1 MRRSQ
6 GRRRLAS
13 ACAALCAA
21 AGCLFASLAPAFGG
35 AWTLRESEGTAFL
48 QATATW
54 SDHAFDGASS
64 LFAAQTYDKVTTQ
77 LFLEYGAADWLTL
90 MVAPELVRISVGE
103 PTDQSYFGP
112 GYTDVGLRMK
122 LSEGQAAGS
131 DFVVSA
137 QVVARFPGAKP
148 SEGEAVIGYVNGE
161 LDLRL
166 LAGLSFALWGYPSFL
181 DLEVAQRQRYGAP
194 PNEFRL
200 DATLGVRVAPRWLA
214 LVQSFNVIS
223 EGAGDGPVF
232 NVSYEYYKLQLGG
245 MYDLSANVSLMAAL
259 VSTYYARNAP
269 QENGIVLGALVRY

>member
-1 MRRSQ
+1 M
-6 GRRRLAS
+6 
-13 ACAALCAA
+13 
-21 AGCLFASLAPAFGG
+21 
-35 AWTLRESEGTAFL
+35 AFL

-90 MVAPELVRISVGE
+90 MVAPEVVRISVGA

-112 GYTDVGLRMK
+112 GYTDVGLRMR
-122 LSEGQAAGS
+122 LAEGHTLGS

-166 LAGLSFALWGYPSFL
+166 LAGISFDLWGYSSFV

-194 PNEFRL
+194 PNEFRF
-200 DATLGVRVAPRWLA
+200 DATLGVRVAPKWLA
-214 LVQSFNVIS
+214 LFQSFNVIS

-232 NVSYEYYKLQLGG
+232 DLSYEYYKLQIGG
-245 MYDLSANVSLMAAL
+245 MYELNPSVSLMAAV

>member
-1 MRRSQ
+1 MRRGQ
-6 GRRRLAS
+6 GRRRLAA
-13 ACAALCAA
+13 ACVGLGGL
-21 AGCLFASLAPAFGG
+21 AGGMFACPQDAHAG
-35 AWTLRESEGTAFL
+35 AWTLRESEGSAFL
-48 QATATW
+48 QGTATW

-90 MVAPELVRISVGE
+90 MAAPELVSISVGA

-112 GYTDVGLRMK
+112 GYSDIGARLRLAQGGVPGL
-122 LSEGQAAGS
+122 
-131 DFVVSA
+131 DYVVSA
-137 QVVARFPGAKP
+137 QVVGRIPGAKP
-148 SEGEAVIGYVNGE
+148 SEGAAVIGYVDGE

-166 LAGLSFALWGYPSFL
+166 LAGFSFALWGYDSFL
-181 DLEVAQRQRYGAP
+181 DLEVAQRQRYGAA

-232 NVSYEYYKLQLGG
+232 DVSYEYYKLQLGG
-245 MYDLSANVSLMAAL
+245 MYDLSQSVSLMVAV

-269 QENGIVLGALVRY
+269 QENGIVFGALVRY

>member
-6 GRRRLAS
+6 GRRRLAA
-13 ACAALCAA
+13 ACVRLCAF
-21 AGCLFASLAPAFGG
+21 AGCLSLYPAEARAG
-35 AWTLRESEGTAFL
+35 AWTQKESEGSAFL

-90 MVAPELVRISVGE
+90 LVAPEIVSISVGA

-112 GYTDVGLRMK
+112 GYTDVGMRMR
-122 LSEGQAAGS
+122 LGQGS
-131 DFVVSA
+131 APGLDFVVST
-137 QVVARFPGAKP
+137 QVVLRVPGAKP

-166 LAGLSFALWGYPSFL
+166 LAGVSFDLWGYASFL

-194 PNEFRL
+194 PNEFRF
-200 DATLGVRVAPRWLA
+200 DATLGVRVAPQWLA
-214 LVQSFNVIS
+214 LIQSFNVIS

-232 NVSYEYYKLQLGG
+232 DVSYEYYKLQIGG
-245 MYDLSANVSLMAAL
+245 MYDLNPSISVMVAF

-269 QENGIVLGALVRY
+269 QENGVVLGALVRY